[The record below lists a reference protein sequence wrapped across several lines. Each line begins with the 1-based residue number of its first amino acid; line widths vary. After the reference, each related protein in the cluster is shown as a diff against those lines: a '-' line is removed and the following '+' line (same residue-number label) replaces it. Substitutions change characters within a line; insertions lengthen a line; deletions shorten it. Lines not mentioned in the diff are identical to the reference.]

1 MILNQHDILQQNH
14 QEKEKGG
21 MGAWRGGGL
30 PKCSSANIS
39 ESRIFSLLARQ
50 DGLNNPSVEICKTR
64 TKLVQIYISPTKI
77 NITQSSSYLENTYFA
92 ISIFRRNRKKQL
104 FAGVL

>member
-1 MILNQHDILQQNH
+1 MTFCNRII
-14 QEKEKGG
+14 KKKKK
-21 MGAWRGGGL
+21 GAWGHGGGGGQ
-30 PKCSSANIS
+30 PKCSIANIA
-39 ESRIFSLLARQ
+39 ESPIFSLLARQ

>member
-1 MILNQHDILQQNH
+1 M
-14 QEKEKGG
+14 GG
-21 MGAWRGGGL
+21 GRGGGL
-30 PKCSSANIS
+30 PKCNSAKIS
-39 ESRIFSLLARQ
+39 VSRIFSLLARQ

-77 NITQSSSYLENTYFA
+77 NITQSSSYLENTYFG

>member
-21 MGAWRGGGL
+21 MGAWGGGDYQ
-30 PKCSSANIS
+30 SAVVPTFLN
-39 ESRIFSLLARQ
+39 RAFSVSRQ

-77 NITQSSSYLENTYFA
+77 NITQSSSYLENTYFG

>member
-1 MILNQHDILQQNH
+1 
-14 QEKEKGG
+14 
-21 MGAWRGGGL
+21 MGWGWGKWGGGWL
-30 PKCSSANIS
+30 PKCNSAKIS
-39 ESRIFSLLARQ
+39 VSRIFSLLARQ

-77 NITQSSSYLENTYFA
+77 NITQSSSYLENTYFG